1 MKRIYFLFS
10 LMTATLAHSQRISPS
25 IINSTGGT
33 ASVGKYFVDWSL
45 CEVTLTSTFS
55 TPNLIVTQGVLQN
68 NPDGNPTDIH
78 NPVSFKKNV
87 KVFPNPSKDILYM
100 QSEEKSESKFQYALL
115 DINGKIIFNNTT
127 GVSLSE
133 TIQAIDLSGL
143 PSGIYILQIRE
154 SKKEQS
160 LTQSYKVQ
168 KIN

>member
-1 MKRIYFLFS
+1 
-10 LMTATLAHSQRISPS
+10 
-25 IINSTGGT
+25 
-33 ASVGKYFVDWSL
+33 
-45 CEVTLTSTFS
+45 
-55 TPNLIVTQGVLQN
+55 
-68 NPDGNPTDIH
+68 
-78 NPVSFKKNV
+78 
-87 KVFPNPSKDILYM
+87 M

-115 DINGKIIFNNTT
+115 DINGKIIFNHTT

>member
-115 DINGKIIFNNTT
+115 DINGKIIFTT